1 MGGGRVYNFSG
12 SHCSPV
18 KPSQDWMM
26 EMEADEFMESPEFL
40 ASSAERSVG
49 QAPGDQG
56 GISPGAAA
64 GK

>member
-1 MGGGRVYNFSG
+1 
-12 SHCSPV
+12 
-18 KPSQDWMM
+18 MM
-26 EMEADEFMESPEFL
+26 EMEADEFMDSPEFL